1 MASLTGASSTVAS
14 GLVTQQWAK
23 DTFVEAFPNN
33 FFNAYM
39 GDENSI
45 IHVMHDL
52 DSDAGDRI
60 HYGLVMGL
68 DETGGVTGDSVLIG
82 SEEQMN
88 VYDETMYISQLRN
101 GVRLEGR
108 MDEQKWRF
116 NLRSKA
122 KSMLKQWLPRAI
134 DYHIFRQLAGDTAYT
149 FAGNTGVNADEAH
162 AVICGN
168 TAWNTN
174 VVTTEADMDSSDFLT
189 TWEVDVALEKAKVLE
204 PMIRPIRVE
213 GDDHYLLVIHPYC
226 ANKLKYGTDTKWYE
240 AMREGFTR
248 GNSNPIFKGA
258 LGMWNGVII
267 REHRM
272 VQAKTAE
279 GSGYFYRN
287 LFLGAQAA
295 TAAFAEKK
303 LWGEDTTSDE
313 ADYGNRP
320 GFMAGFIG
328 GFKKNRFNSKDY
340 GMITVVSYGIA
351 MPQEDHAA

>member
-45 IHVMHDL
+45 VHVMHDL
-52 DSDAGDRI
+52 DNDAGDRI

-68 DETGGVTGDSVLIG
+68 DETGGITGDSVLIG
-82 SEEQMN
+82 NEEQMN
-88 VYDETMYISQLRN
+88 VYAETMYVSQLRN

-122 KSMLKQWLPRAI
+122 KAMLKQWLPRAI
-134 DYHIFRQLAGDTAYT
+134 DYHIFRQLAGDVAYS
-149 FAGNTGVNADEAH
+149 FAGNTGVLPDQAH
-162 AVICGN
+162 VVLCGN
-168 TAWNTN
+168 TAWDTDLT
-174 VVTTEADMDSSDFLT
+174 TTEAASDSADFLT
-189 TWEVDVALEKAKVLE
+189 TWEIDVACEKAKVLE
-204 PMIRPIRVE
+204 PMIRPIRIE
-213 GDDHYLLVIHPYC
+213 GDDHYLMVIHPYC
-226 ANKLKYGTDTKWYE
+226 ANNLKYGTDTKWYT
-240 AMREGFTR
+240 AMREAYAR
-248 GNSNPIFKGA
+248 GKENLLFKGA

-267 REHRM
+267 KEHRQ
-272 VQAKTAE
+272 VFSKTTN
-279 GSGYFYRN
+279 YYRN
-287 LFLGAQAA
+287 LFLGAQAC
-295 TAAFAEKK
+295 TAAFCEKK

-328 GFKKNRFNSKDY
+328 GFKKNIFNSKDY
-340 GMITVVSYGIA
+340 GMLTVSSYGIA
-351 MPQEDHAA
+351 MAQEDHSS